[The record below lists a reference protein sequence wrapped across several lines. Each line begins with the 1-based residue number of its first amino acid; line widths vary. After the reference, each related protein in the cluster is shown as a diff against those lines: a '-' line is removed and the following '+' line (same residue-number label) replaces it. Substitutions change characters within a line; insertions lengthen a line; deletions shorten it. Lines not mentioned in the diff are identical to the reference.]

1 MGDENV
7 LTLMKADK
15 GDTLPQY
22 KDYVVKYHWKGLG
35 LQTGHTVKFRK
46 GVYDVPGQNSC
57 LSKLDSLILTDC
69 YSERDDVNT
78 CKLHSGFSFNLPF
91 KTRYK

>member
-22 KDYVVKYHWKGLG
+22 NDFVVKYHWKGLG
-35 LQTGHTVKFRK
+35 LLTGHTVTLRK
-46 GVYDVPGQNSC
+46 GVDDVPGQNKVKQPNFD
-57 LSKLDSLILTDC
+57 KLLFGKGWRKHL
-69 YSERDDVNT
+69 
-78 CKLHSGFSFNLPF
+78 
-91 KTRYK
+91 

>member
-22 KDYVVKYHWKGLG
+22 NDYVVKYHWKGLG
-35 LQTGHTVKFRK
+35 LLTGHTVTLRK
-46 GVYDVPGQNSC
+46 GVDDVPGQNSGP
-57 LSKLDSLILTDC
+57 SKLDSLILTDC

-78 CKLHSGFSFNLPF
+78 C
-91 KTRYK
+91 